1 MIQTLMNN
9 WHLKLMSLMFAIV
22 LWLFIV
28 GEQKLE
34 RGFSV
39 PLELK
44 NVPEGMMVTS
54 EVPSHIDVRIIGP
67 RTLLVN
73 QDPEQLSIRIDLK
86 GLPEGVTTFRRL
98 EDRISLPGGMR
109 VSRLTPSFID
119 IRLEAVIVRS
129 LKPRVV
135 FEGEPASGFELGR
148 IQLDPPE
155 VSIEG
160 ARMEVSAI
168 KEVATEP
175 IAVAERSEPF
185 SVSVPLV
192 YTGKFSRIVSGPLNV
207 SVDILPKP
215 AKRRSGK

>member
-1 MIQTLMNN
+1 MIQSLMNN
-9 WHLKLMSLMFAIV
+9 WHLKLMSLLFAIV

-44 NVPEGMMVTS
+44 NLPEGMMVTS

-86 GLPEGVTTFRRL
+86 GLGEGVTTFRRL

-109 VSRLTPSFID
+109 VSRLSPSFID
-119 IRLEAVIVRS
+119 IRLEEVVVRA
-129 LKPRVV
+129 LKPRLV
-135 FEGEPASGFELGR
+135 FEGEPPEGFELGDV
-148 IQLDPPE
+148 QVDPPE
-155 VSIEG
+155 IRVEG
-160 ARMEVSAI
+160 ARTEVSSL
-168 KEVATEP
+168 KEIATEP
-175 IAVAERSEPF
+175 IALAEHSEPF
-185 SVSVPLV
+185 AVSVPLV
-192 YTGKFSRIVSGPLNV
+192 YSGKFSRIVSGPLNV
-207 SVDILPKP
+207 NVNIQQKP

>member
-119 IRLEAVIVRS
+119 IRLEEVIVRS

-135 FEGEPASGFELGR
+135 FEGEPASGFERGG
-148 IQLDPPE
+148 IQVDPPE

-160 ARMEVSAI
+160 ARTEVSAI
-168 KEVATEP
+168 KEISTEP
-175 IAVAERSEPF
+175 IALAERSEPF
-185 SVSVPLV
+185 TVSVPLV
-192 YTGKFSRIVSGPLNV
+192 YAGKFSRIVSGPLNV